1 MDSESVY
8 LNVSDDFSKCLD
20 VTPELPED
28 TITSTPFLE
37 NSSSTGTSTSLQ
49 AEQVEL
55 LMSAGSGRDAILPE
69 PILDLLDLSQL
80 SHQGISSRDAHG
92 CNLAKYACSFHFEAT
107 F

>member
-28 TITSTPFLE
+28 TITSTPFLDI
-37 NSSSTGTSTSLQ
+37 SSSNGTSTSIQ

-55 LMSAGSGRDAILPE
+55 LMSAGSGRNAIIPE

-80 SHQGISSRDAHG
+80 SQQGISSRDVAIWPNVPAHFIF
-92 CNLAKYACSFHFEAT
+92 KAT
-107 F
+107 I